1 MGKEKDSPKK
11 KKLNAM
17 EDFAELAYLA
27 NSDVLGSYTG
37 SPQDPDDLVPVQDV
51 DDL

>member
-1 MGKEKDSPKK
+1 MKSENCPKK
-11 KKLNAM
+11 NKLKGM
-17 EDFAELAYLA
+17 EEFAESAFRA

-37 SPQDPDDLVPVQDV
+37 NPQDPDDLVPVQDV